1 MTLTSITPVLSSSQS
16 YLEDVR
22 DQVMSLVRFAVMNP
36 GHISDYWDDSL
47 ISCRLIAAE
56 HEHDR
61 DYFVNVLNK
70 RFNNLFSK
78 KFKDCS
84 VTANFTSTTFND
96 KGDDG
101 RFSVNFDIQISIAN
115 TEEGGIIRGSISIDP
130 NTYDIRLKFDNS
142 IDSKSI

>member
-1 MTLTSITPVLSSSQS
+1 MTSTSITPVLSSSQS

-22 DQVMSLVRFAVMNP
+22 DQVMSVLRFAVMNP
-36 GHISDYWDDSL
+36 GHISDYWDDNL

-70 RFNNLFSK
+70 RFNDLFGK

-84 VTANFTSTTFND
+84 VNANFTSTAFNS

-101 RFSVNFDIQISIAN
+101 RFTVNFDIQISISN
-115 TEEGGIIRGSISIDP
+115 TEEGGIIRGNISIDP
-130 NTYDIRLKFDNS
+130 QTYDIKLKFDNS

>member
-22 DQVMSLVRFAVMNP
+22 DQVMSIVRFAVMNP
-36 GHISDYWDDSL
+36 GHISDYWDDQL

-70 RFNNLFSK
+70 RFNELFGK

-84 VTANFTSTTFND
+84 VNANFTTSTFND

-101 RFSVNFDIQISIAN
+101 RFSVNFDIQISIDN
-115 TEEGGIIRGSISIDP
+115 TEEGGIIRGNIAVDP
-130 NTYDIRLKFDNS
+130 HTYDIKLKFDNS
-142 IDSKSI
+142 IDSKSV